1 MVFFL
6 GLFLEVLGT
15 ATFSVV
21 LVFGTVGSVSK
32 SDASSPVFSSTSVA
46 LSAAAITSAEATTSA
61 ATTSAADQLHYH
73 HQTQHLNPATTHIC
87 RMAQKKEP
95 FWPF

>member
-1 MVFFL
+1 LVFFFK
-6 GLFLEVLGT
+6 GPRGPLFLEVLGT

-46 LSAAAITSAEATTSA
+46 LSAAASASL
-61 ATTSAADQLHYH
+61 SS
-73 HQTQHLNPATTHIC
+73 TQIC
-87 RMAQKKEP
+87 RLAQKKSRFGLFRSTNTP
-95 FWPF
+95 NFKLIIFFIII

>member
-1 MVFFL
+1 LLVFFL

-46 LSAAAITSAEATTSA
+46 ISAAAITSAALSAEATTSA
-61 ATTSAADQLHYH
+61 AASASLSSSD
-73 HQTQHLNPATTHIC
+73 LNPATTQIC

-95 FWPF
+95 F